1 MLFLLI
7 ALGLIVGVR
16 AAKAVMASLASL
28 PRSNE
33 DWIYY

>member
-7 ALGLIVGVR
+7 PFAVFGLVR
-16 AAKAVMASLASL
+16 IWQAATESLRGL

-33 DWIYY
+33 DWIWY